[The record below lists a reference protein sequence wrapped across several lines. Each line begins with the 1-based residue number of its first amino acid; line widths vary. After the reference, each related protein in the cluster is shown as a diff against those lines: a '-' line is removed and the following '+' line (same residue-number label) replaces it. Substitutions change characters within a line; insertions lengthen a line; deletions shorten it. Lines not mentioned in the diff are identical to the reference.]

1 MKHARKLLL
10 LGLAATA
17 TMVSAMELQP
27 LAVGQP
33 IPNAELK
40 TAEGK
45 AFDLR
50 AAAKEQPVVII
61 FYRGGW
67 CPYCNAHLGQLQD
80 IDPQLRKLG
89 YRIIA
94 ISPDLPKNLA
104 ASREKGGLS
113 YTLLSDTSMTAAKAF
128 GIAFEVD
135 APMLETLASYEID
148 IEAASG
154 ETHHLLPV
162 PAVFMTGSDGNIKF
176 AHANPDYK
184 IRLAPE
190 ELLAAAT
197 AKPTRRRMNGF
208 DLSNAVI
215 PVNEIRSGGPP
226 RDGIPSIDHPKF
238 IAPGSVDYMQDADEV
253 VSVTVG
259 EETRA
264 YPLRILV
271 FHEIVNDEIA
281 GQPIAVTYCPLCG
294 TAMVFNRKVGE
305 RTLDFGVSGLLFQSD
320 VLMYDRQTESLWS
333 QMEMAAVAGPLVKT
347 KFKWLPSQQLAWSAW
362 LEKYPKGKVLS
373 TETGFGR
380 NYSGEAYA
388 RYKKSPKTMF
398 PVPTHR
404 TELAQKEWVFGLLV
418 EGEARAYPVR
428 SLSKKRTLSD
438 GKIEIA
444 YDPESQL
451 VEAKNKAT
459 GKKLPVVKVYWFA
472 WQAFYPDTEL
482 IQ

>member
-1 MKHARKLLL
+1 M
-10 LGLAATA
+10 
-17 TMVSAMELQP
+17 
-27 LAVGQP
+27 GQP
-33 IPNAELK
+33 IPNVELK

-50 AAAKEQPVVII
+50 AAAKEQPLVII

-67 CPYCNAHLGQLQD
+67 CPYCNAHLGQLQE
-80 IDPQLRKLG
+80 IDPQLRELG

-94 ISPDLPKNLA
+94 ISPDLPKNLT

-113 YTLLSDTSMTAAKAF
+113 YTLLSDTSIAAAKAF

-135 APMLETLASYEID
+135 TPMLEKLASYDID

-162 PAVFMTGSDGNIKF
+162 PSVFMTGSDGNIEF

-190 ELLAAAT
+190 ELLAAAK
-197 AKPTRRRMNGF
+197 AQPTRRMNGF

-215 PVNEIRSGGPP
+215 PVNKIRSGGPS

-238 IAPGSVDYMQDADEV
+238 IASGSADYMQDTDEV
-253 VSVTVG
+253 VSVTIG
-259 EETRA
+259 GETRA
-264 YPLRILV
+264 YPLRILAR
-271 FHEIVNDEIA
+271 HEIVNDQIA
-281 GQPIAVTYCPLCG
+281 DQPIAVTYCPLCG
-294 TAMVFNRKVGE
+294 TAMVFSRKVGA

-333 QMEMAAVAGPLVKT
+333 QLEMAAVAGPLVNT
-347 KFKWLPSQQLAWSAW
+347 KFKWLPSQQLTWSAW

-373 TETGFGR
+373 TETGFRR

-388 RYKKSPKTMF
+388 RYKKSPKPAF
-398 PVPTHR
+398 PVPPHR
-404 TELAQKEWVFGLLV
+404 TELAQKEWVVGV
-418 EGEARAYPVR
+418 IVDGAARAYPVR
-428 SLSKKRTLSD
+428 SLAKKRILSD

-444 YDPESQL
+444 YDPESRL

-459 GKKLPVVKVYWFA
+459 GEKLPVVKVYWFA
-472 WQAFYPDTEL
+472 WQAFYPETEL
-482 IQ
+482 WRKPTNAAPQ